1 MILIH
6 PDLVYDQRQFIA
18 STLRDW
24 IQVSRSSTIIKRF
37 VQFARQVLP
46 SNSTPTKPSSFAEPV
61 VITRDQHS
69 ISRASISENA
79 LKVLYRLHKNGYEAY
94 LVGGCVRDLLLG
106 LEPKD
111 FDVATNASPEQI
123 KALFTNCRLIG
134 RRFRLAHIVFGR
146 DVIEV
151 ATFRGHHS
159 EEAPEQKN
167 TSKQSKEGLLLR
179 DNVYGSIEEDAER
192 RDFTVNAMYYSIA
205 DFAIYDFANGA
216 RDLEQGV
223 LRLIGDPETRY
234 REDPVR
240 MLRAVRFAT
249 KLGLRIDD
257 AAKAPIYQ
265 LAHLLD
271 NIPAARLFEEYLK
284 LFMHGKAEANF
295 LALQDF
301 GLFGY
306 LFPQVKAA
314 LKNQQS
320 FEYRMQYQLCVD
332 TDTRIN
338 GGKRVTPAYLF
349 AATLWYPVV
358 ARSEQLTVEGG
369 LPEYDAMQIAAADV
383 MAKQS
388 RSISIPKRFSLP
400 ARDIWTLQ
408 MRLQQTQP
416 RKAERLLGHPK
427 FRAGYDFLLLRARV
441 EQHPDL
447 KALADFWTEFQKGK
461 EVGGSAPAHRHGP
474 KRGAPAGRQPANA
487 DGPANKRRRRRKP
500 KSASKNAAPKH
511 KD

>member
-1 MILIH
+1 M
-6 PDLVYDQRQFIA
+6 
-18 STLRDW
+18 
-24 IQVSRSSTIIKRF
+24 
-37 VQFARQVLP
+37 QFARQALP
-46 SNSTPTKPSSFAEPV
+46 SSPPVLSEPDRSTFTNPV
-61 VITRDQHS
+61 VVPRDQHH
-69 ISRASISENA
+69 ISRNNISENA
-79 LKVLYRLHKNGYEAY
+79 LKVLYRLHKSGFQAY

-123 KALFTNCRLIG
+123 KALFNNCRLIG

-151 ATFRGHHS
+151 ATFRGHHG
-159 EEAPEQKN
+159 EQESSNKN
-167 TSKQSKEGLLLR
+167 TSKQSNEGLLLR

-205 DFAIYDFANGA
+205 DFAIYDFANGVK
-216 RDLEQGV
+216 DLEAGL

-257 AAKAPIYQ
+257 AAREPLPR

-271 NIPAARLFEEYLK
+271 NIPPARLFEEYLK

-295 LALQDF
+295 LALQEF
-301 GLFGY
+301 GLFSY
-306 LFPQVKAA
+306 FFPQIKAA
-314 LKNQQS
+314 LKNTDS
-320 FEYRMQYQLCVD
+320 FEYRMLYQLCVD

-338 GGKRVTPAYLF
+338 NGKRVTPAYLF

-358 ARSEQLTVEGG
+358 AQAEQLTSEGG
-369 LPEYDAMQIAAADV
+369 LIEYDAFQIAAADV
-383 MAKQS
+383 LGKQS

-400 ARDIWTLQ
+400 ARDMWTLQ
-408 MRLQQTQP
+408 IRLQQTHP
-416 RKAERLLGHPK
+416 RKAERLLTHPK
-427 FRAGYDFLLLRARV
+427 FRAAYDFLLLRARV
-441 EQHPDL
+441 EAHPDL
-447 KALADFWTEFQKGK
+447 KSLGEFWTEFQKDK
-461 EVGGSAPAHRHGP
+461 EVGSPQSGPHRGRHQHQAEAHALDDAPK
-474 KRGAPAGRQPANA
+474 KR
-487 DGPANKRRRRRKP
+487 RRRRRKP
-500 KSASKNAAPKH
+500 RNTDSGNANNPT
-511 KD
+511 DS

>member
-1 MILIH
+1 M
-6 PDLVYDQRQFIA
+6 
-18 STLRDW
+18 
-24 IQVSRSSTIIKRF
+24 
-37 VQFARQVLP
+37 QFARQALP
-46 SNSTPTKPSSFAEPV
+46 SSSPTLTEPERSTFTHPHV
-61 VITRDQHS
+61 VPRDQHH
-69 ISRASISENA
+69 ISRSNISENA
-79 LKVLYRLHKNGYEAY
+79 LKVLYRLHNSGYQAY

-123 KALFTNCRLIG
+123 KALFNNCRLIG

-159 EEAPEQKN
+159 DEESPNKN
-167 TSKQSKEGLLLR
+167 TSKQSNEGLLLR

-205 DFAIYDFANGA
+205 DFAIYDFANGVK
-216 RDLEQGV
+216 DLEAGL

-257 AAKAPIYQ
+257 AAREPIKR

-271 NIPAARLFEEYLK
+271 NIPPARLFEEYLK

-295 LALQDF
+295 LALQEL
-301 GLFGY
+301 GLFSY
-306 LFPQVKAA
+306 FFPQIKAA
-314 LKNQQS
+314 LNNTDS
-320 FEYRMQYQLCVD
+320 FEYRMLYQLCID

-338 GGKRVTPAYLF
+338 NDKRVTPAYLF

-358 ARSEQLTVEGG
+358 AQAEQLTSEGG
-369 LPEYDAMQIAAADV
+369 LIEYDAMQIAAADV
-383 MAKQS
+383 LGKQS

-400 ARDIWTLQ
+400 ARDMWTLQ
-408 MRLQQTQP
+408 IRLQQTHP
-416 RKAERLLGHPK
+416 RKAERLLTHPK
-427 FRAGYDFLLLRARV
+427 FRAAYDFLLLRARV

-447 KALADFWTEFQKGK
+447 KALAEFWTEFQKGK
-461 EVGGSAPAHRHGP
+461 EVGSPQS
-474 KRGAPAGRQPANA
+474 GAYRGRQPNQAGA
-487 DGPANKRRRRRKP
+487 QAHDGAPKKRRRRRRKP
-500 KSASKNAAPKH
+500 RNTDSGTAH
-511 KD
+511 KPTDS

>member
-1 MILIH
+1 M
-6 PDLVYDQRQFIA
+6 P
-18 STLRDW
+18 
-24 IQVSRSSTIIKRF
+24 SSTSEPKR
-37 VQFARQVLP
+37 
-46 SNSTPTKPSSFAEPV
+46 STFAEPV
-61 VITRDQHS
+61 VVTRDKHN
-69 ISRASISENA
+69 ISRNNISENA
-79 LKVLYRLHKNGYEAY
+79 LKVLYRLHKSGYHAY

-123 KALFTNCRLIG
+123 KALFSNCRLIG
-134 RRFRLAHIVFGR
+134 RRFRLAHVVFGR

-151 ATFRGHHS
+151 ATFRGHHT
-159 EEAPEQKN
+159 EEESNDSNKN

-205 DFAIYDFANGA
+205 DFAIYDFANGVK
-216 RDLEQGV
+216 DLEAGV

-257 AAKAPIYQ
+257 AAREPISR

-271 NIPAARLFEEYLK
+271 NIPPARLFEEYLK

-301 GLFGY
+301 GLFGFF
-306 LFPQVKAA
+306 FPQIKAA
-314 LKNQQS
+314 LKNPDS
-320 FEYRMQYQLCVD
+320 YEHRMMYQLCVD
-332 TDTRIN
+332 TDARIN

-358 ARSEQLTVEGG
+358 AQAEQLMSEGG
-369 LPEYDAMQIAAADV
+369 LVEYDAIQIAAADV
-383 MAKQS
+383 LGKQS

-400 ARDIWTLQ
+400 ARDMWTLQ
-408 MRLQQTQP
+408 IRLQQTHP
-416 RKAERLLGHPK
+416 RKAERLLTHPK

-441 EQHPDL
+441 EGHPDL
-447 KALADFWTEFQKGK
+447 KALGEFWTEFQKGK
-461 EVGGSAPAHRHGP
+461 EVGSPSNPERRGSGRPGQAHQGPHDSADAPK
-474 KRGAPAGRQPANA
+474 KR
-487 DGPANKRRRRRKP
+487 RRRRRKP
-500 KSASKNAAPKH
+500 AQHSADGAAKKPADKS
-511 KD
+511 